1 MNANYFMLSQ
11 LSREIV
17 ADRLR
22 EAEQSRR
29 ARLVATLRR
38 LQPRKPQA
46 PRDQAPAPR
55 KAAV

>member
-1 MNANYFMLSQ
+1 MNPNDFMLSQ

-22 EAEQSRR
+22 EAEQARR
-29 ARLVATLRR
+29 ARFVAALRR
-38 LQPRKPQA
+38 LQPRKRQA
-46 PRDQAPAPR
+46 PRGPAPAPR